1 MKVLG
6 YRLYVGQVTYVQY
19 IHVRM
24 VQNKKKRLESES
36 ESESPPRMLCFCTTP
51 PLCQR
56 LDDVEEEK
64 GLLVEHLRFG
74 SERDVVIVEFEPLV
88 LCKPDIPNR
97 SGGAGG
103 AYLIPDA

>member
-1 MKVLG
+1 MDVSS
-6 YRLYVGQVTYVQY
+6 YRLHTYSTDMY
-19 IHVRM
+19 VRM
-24 VQNKKKRLESES
+24 VQRKNQTKTPRIRIRIRK
-36 ESESPPRMLCFCTTP
+36 PHPRMLCFCTTP

-74 SERDVVIVEFEPLV
+74 GERDVVIVEFEPLV
-88 LCKPDIPNR
+88 LCKPDMPNR